1 MIDEVQPAD
10 QNSRAK
16 VKQGFHNT
24 QQIKTQNFLG
34 GSSLIDARGANGQGG
49 GLLQSRGGSS
59 GQQPGSR
66 RELPNEKS
74 KVQGVNNQS
83 SRPGTAPQN
92 LNGLL
97 S

>member
-1 MIDEVQPAD
+1 MIDDVQPAD
-10 QNSRAK
+10 SNSRQK

-34 GSSLIDARGANGQGG
+34 GSSLLDARNNAQG

-66 RELPNEKS
+66 RELPNEKG
-74 KVQGVNNQS
+74 KV
-83 SRPGTAPQN
+83 
-92 LNGLL
+92 
-97 S
+97 